1 MSPRATP
8 QQARTVDKAIPPVSI
23 AAAGRPDADA
33 VATAAR
39 NEILALYPVARRVRG
54 IVEAIEAFRRAAT
67 EAMGLGLTDINALL
81 ELWFHGPRTTTA
93 LAGRMGLTSP
103 SVTALVDRLEATG
116 LAARRRHPTDRR
128 SVLIELTDI
137 GVVRLQTITGVVD
150 TQIAAAVRNVAP
162 EHLPEFDKLLDQI
175 AVRVRAGAT
184 DPVVIA
190 AALGN
195 LDPPSLPEHEDLD
208 PPGTPDPPRSTAPPS
223 SAD

>member
-1 MSPRATP
+1 M
-8 QQARTVDKAIPPVSI
+8 DKAVPPAPITTTNRS
-23 AAAGRPDADA
+23 DADTA
-33 VATAAR
+33 ATAAS
-39 NEILALYPVARRVRG
+39 NEIRALYPVARRVRG
-54 IVEAIEAFRRAAT
+54 IVEAIEAFRRAAA
-67 EAMGLGLTDINALL
+67 EAMGLGLTDLNALL

-137 GVVRLQTITGVVD
+137 GVIRLQTITSVVD

-162 EHLPEFDKLLDQI
+162 AHLSEFDELLDQI
-175 AVRVRAGAT
+175 AVRVRVGAT
-184 DPVVIA
+184 DSVVIA

-195 LDPPSLPEHEDLD
+195 LDPSSLPGPEGLD
-208 PPGTPDPPRSTAPPS
+208 SRATPDPPRSTEPPS
-223 SAD
+223 RR